1 MNRAYEKFQSEGVKY
16 VSVERVQERARWE
29 ATYDKLSKM
38 KQNNF
43 VDENGVFNSSA
54 AAQYARMTRDKG
66 DYLKGNTTWDGVKKQ

>member
-1 MNRAYEKFQSEGVKY
+1 
-16 VSVERVQERARWE
+16 
-29 ATYDKLSKM
+29 M